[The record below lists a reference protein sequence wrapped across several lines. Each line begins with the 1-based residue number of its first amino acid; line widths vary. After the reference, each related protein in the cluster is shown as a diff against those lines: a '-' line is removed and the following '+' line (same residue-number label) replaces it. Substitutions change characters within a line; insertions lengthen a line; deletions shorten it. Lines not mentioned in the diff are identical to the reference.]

1 MNTIIYKGDWISNN
15 SELKYENPWIKL
27 LHHQV
32 ITPGGTPG
40 IYGEVHFKNLAVGIL
55 PIDENGYTWRVGQF
69 RFPINQYSWEIPE
82 GGGILTTDPLQNA
95 KRELIEEVGLIAT
108 TLTELLQLH
117 LSNSVTDEKA
127 IVFIAEDLTETN
139 NNPEDS
145 ENLTI
150 EKIHFSKLYD
160 QVLNGIV
167 TDSITV
173 AAVLK
178 ISILRPNLLK
188 L

>member
-1 MNTIIYKGDWISNN
+1 MNTIIYKGDWIINH
-15 SELKYENPWIKL
+15 SEVKYDNPWIKL
-27 LHHQV
+27 IHHKV
-32 ITPGGTPG
+32 TTPGGSPG
-40 IYGEVHFKNLAVGIL
+40 IYGEVHFKNLAIGIL

-82 GGGILTTDPLQNA
+82 GGGLLDGDPLQSA
-95 KRELIEEVGLIAT
+95 KRELKEEVGLKASIW
-108 TLTELLQLH
+108 TELLQLH
-117 LSNSVTDEKA
+117 LSNSVTNEKA
-127 IVFIAEDLTETN
+127 IIFIAEDLTETEA
-139 NNPEDS
+139 NPEDS

-150 EKIHFSKLYD
+150 EKIHFSELYE
-160 QVLNGIV
+160 QVLNGII

-178 ISILRPNLLK
+178 LSIIRPRLLK